1 MSSAAYTLVLG
12 LGVTGASCV
21 RYLATRARTD
31 GAASQ
36 RDARDDDAPATIVA
50 MDSRPNPPLAAA
62 IQRNF
67 PNVRCLLG
75 AFDAATIDG
84 AQRIIASPGIANLP
98 ALTRTA
104 RARGVAVLSD
114 IDLFAKQARAP
125 VVGIT
130 GTNGKSTVTT
140 LVGELLAAAGQR
152 VAIGGNLGTP
162 ALDLLA
168 DDVDT
173 YVLELSSFQLDI
185 TNSLQCAAATVLN
198 VTPDH
203 LDRYVDLEAYAA
215 VKRRIYKGAGVAVV
229 NRADASTTPAT
240 TSTAQL
246 VSFGLD
252 APLAGHFGVR
262 SINQRRALC
271 EGESQIVDS
280 AALKV
285 RGTHNEENVLAALAL
300 VRAMGV
306 PVQRVVPAL
315 RAFGGLPHRC
325 QPVATVSGVEFI
337 NDSKATN
344 EGAAL
349 AALAGVGASISGRIV
364 LIAGGDGKGSDFHDL
379 VAALPGPV
387 RLLVTI
393 GRDGPRL
400 SAAVGDRVAQQQAG
414 DLAAAVRIAFAAASP
429 GDCVLLAPACA
440 SLDQFRNFEHRGQ
453 VFIEQVHALAASVAG
468 EARA

>member
-1 MSSAAYTLVLG
+1 MSSAAYTLILG

-21 RYLATRARTD
+21 RHLAAQPRSD
-31 GAASQ
+31 GATSKRNAG
-36 RDARDDDAPATIVA
+36 DAHTSTTIVA
-50 MDSRPNPPLAAA
+50 MDSRANPPHAAA
-62 IQRNF
+62 IQRDF

-84 AQRIIASPGIANLP
+84 AQRIIASPGIANLA
-98 ALTRTA
+98 ALTAIA

-114 IDLFAKQARAP
+114 IDVFAAQARAP

-140 LVGELLAAAGQR
+140 LVGEMLASIGQR
-152 VAIGGNLGTP
+152 VAVGGNLGTP

-185 TNSLQCAAATVLN
+185 TNALQCAAATVLN

-203 LDRYVDLEAYAA
+203 LDRYVDLAAYAA
-215 VKRRIYKGAGVAVV
+215 AKRRIHNGAGVVV
-229 NRADASTTPAT
+229 INRADASTAPAV
-240 TSTAQL
+240 TSTAQVL
-246 VSFGLD
+246 SFGLD
-252 APLAGHFGVR
+252 APRAGHFGVR
-262 SINQRRALC
+262 TSNLRRVLC
-271 EGESQIVDS
+271 EGDLEIVDS
-280 AALKV
+280 AALKL
-285 RGTHNEENVLAALAL
+285 RGTHNEANVLAALAL

-306 PVQRVVPAL
+306 PVQQLVPAL
-315 RAFGGLPHRC
+315 CAFGGLPHRS
-325 QPVATVSGVEFI
+325 QPVATIRGVEFV

-349 AALAGVGASISGRIV
+349 AALAGIGASISGRIV
-364 LIAGGDGKGSDFHDL
+364 LIAGGDGKGTDFHDL

-400 SAAVGDRVAQQQAG
+400 SKAVGDRVAQRQAG
-414 DLAAAVRIAFAAASP
+414 ELSAAVRIAFAAASP

-440 SLDQFRNFEHRGQ
+440 SLDQFRNLEHRGQ
-453 VFIEQVHALAASVAG
+453 VFGEQVQALAAALAS